1 MFWPPQYHVKFL
13 EGTDWDAETY
23 LIDMTNTFYSC
34 HVFSLRLFQV
44 CEWYRRTSVFTD
56 VDVCKPLNEHIF
68 PWTRMYAYNSCMCK
82 SVVLYGAQVIFQ
94 KHLFNDWIES
104 TCPTWFGTTGRPR
117 KSEGLTSPWISKPWY
132 VTFRAISH
140 TSGGRK
146 SSWWSRTHQC
156 GNSGCKSVGCSLWH
170 TALDSCAHPSHP
182 RPQKFPC
189 PGGWN
194 GVDDPQDVHVRR
206 GLWHHQGRLF
216 SVHAIGSQV
225 TWNGFNLGTYH
236 PCRLATHVGLCE
248 GSKQRNRRVL
258 V

>member
-1 MFWPPQYHVKFL
+1 
-13 EGTDWDAETY
+13 
-23 LIDMTNTFYSC
+23 MTNTFYSC

-44 CEWYRRTSVFTD
+44 CEWNRRTSVFTD

-68 PWTRMYAYNSCMCK
+68 PCTRMYAYNSCMCK

-156 GNSGCKSVGCSLWH
+156 GNSGCKSVGCLMAHCAGLLCASEPSKATEISL
-170 TALDSCAHPSHP
+170 S
-182 RPQKFPC
+182 
-189 PGGWN
+189 
-194 GVDDPQDVHVRR
+194 
-206 GLWHHQGRLF
+206 
-216 SVHAIGSQV
+216 
-225 TWNGFNLGTYH
+225 
-236 PCRLATHVGLCE
+236 
-248 GSKQRNRRVL
+248 RRVEWRRWSARCTRSTRAL
-258 V
+258 TSPRSTIFSSCNWITSNLERVQPRNLPPL